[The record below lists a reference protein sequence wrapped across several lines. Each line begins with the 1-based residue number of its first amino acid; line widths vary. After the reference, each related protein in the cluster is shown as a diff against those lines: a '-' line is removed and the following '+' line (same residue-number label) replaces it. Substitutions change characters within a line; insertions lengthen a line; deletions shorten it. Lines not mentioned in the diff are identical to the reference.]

1 MKHLYILFIL
11 LLVSTITHA
20 NCGTCDIGGEKKT
33 KPSVQAHKKHH
44 AHAHKKH
51 HAHNK
56 AHAHSNKVEK
66 KHHHAKKI
74 TLNKTKRK
82 AVDAATETY
91 KEEKKALRENY
102 KKRLSKILTEEEL
115 NAFLSYH

>member
-20 NCGTCDIGGEKKT
+20 NCGACDIGEEKKT
-33 KPSVQAHKKHH
+33 QQSVNAHKKHH

-51 HAHNK
+51 HAN
-56 AHAHSNKVEK
+56 AHAHSNNVQK
-66 KHHHAKKI
+66 KHPHAKKI

-82 AVDAATETY
+82 AVDAATEAY
-91 KEEKKALRENY
+91 QEEKKALRENY